1 MPATRIA
8 VVVDHD
14 RCVGNRMCS
23 ALAPG
28 AFRVGENGQSDP
40 YNPEGESLEAILDAA
55 GNCPM
60 MAIRVSDAESDE
72 LLFP

>member
-1 MPATRIA
+1 MEDPHVTVA
-8 VVVDHD
+8 VDHD

-40 YNPEGESLEAILDAA
+40 FNPDGESVDKILEAAA
-55 GNCPM
+55 NCPT
-60 MAIRVSDAESDE
+60 MAIRVADAKTGKQ
-72 LLFP
+72 LFP

>member
-1 MPATRIA
+1 MAVQHVT
-8 VVVDHD
+8 VVVDRD

-28 AFRVGENGQSDP
+28 AFRVGDKGQSDP
-40 YNPEGESLEAILDAA
+40 YNPDGESVETILEAA
-55 GNCPM
+55 GSCPM
-60 MAIRVSDAESDE
+60 MAIRVSDAGSGE